1 VKKAG
6 ISDTGRFPVDG
17 VSWDDCQEFLKRMN
31 ASAKAA
37 AVGRG
42 KFVLPHEDEW
52 EYACR
57 GDRGNKQPFYF
68 GARLNGAQANCDGNY
83 PNGTDTRGEYKGR
96 TTAVGSYV
104 RVAPHPWGLCD
115 MHGNVWQWCD
125 NLYNKDSID
134 RVLRGGSW
142 RSRPAYCRA
151 ARRIKDA
158 PSCRFKDLGF
168 RVAFRLD

>member
-1 VKKAG
+1 MHRLTQALAVIAF
-6 ISDTGRFPVDG
+6 ISR
-17 VSWDDCQEFLKRMN
+17 
-31 ASAKAA
+31 
-37 AVGRG
+37 VGDY
-42 KFVLPHEDEW
+42 P
-52 EYACR
+52 A
-57 GDRGNKQPFYF
+57 NKLGF
-68 GARLNGAQANCDGNY
+68 
-83 PNGTDTRGEYKGR
+83 
-96 TTAVGSYV
+96 
-104 RVAPHPWGLCD
+104 HD